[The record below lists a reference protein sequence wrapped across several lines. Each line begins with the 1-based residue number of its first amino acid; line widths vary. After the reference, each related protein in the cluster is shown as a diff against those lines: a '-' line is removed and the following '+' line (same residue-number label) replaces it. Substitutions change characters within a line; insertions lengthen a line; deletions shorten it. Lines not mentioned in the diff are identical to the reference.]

1 MPLNV
6 TDTALQIYRDRVG
19 STAFLL
25 RWAGVALIVGGCAC
39 AVANVQRNGGH
50 GAPLEIT
57 AIVLSVLG
65 VVLMAVAF
73 RARTAYH
80 RRRNSSF

>member
-6 TDTALQIYRDRVG
+6 TDTALQIYRDKVG
-19 STAFLL
+19 SAAFLL
-25 RWAGVALIVGGCAC
+25 RWAGVALIIAGCGC
-39 AVANVQRNGGH
+39 AVANMQRGGGH
-50 GAPLEIT
+50 GSPLEIT
-57 AIVLSVLG
+57 AIVLTIIG
-65 VVLMAVAF
+65 IGLMAVAF